1 MGGVHHG
8 RCFPALLRAYRQTQ
22 RRVNDKKKLFVLF
35 KSKFFANQALN
46 IFPLALG

>member
-22 RRVNDKKKLFVLF
+22 RRVNDKKKLFALVYAKVF
-35 KSKFFANQALN
+35 VYQVYKIFFFL
-46 IFPLALG
+46 L